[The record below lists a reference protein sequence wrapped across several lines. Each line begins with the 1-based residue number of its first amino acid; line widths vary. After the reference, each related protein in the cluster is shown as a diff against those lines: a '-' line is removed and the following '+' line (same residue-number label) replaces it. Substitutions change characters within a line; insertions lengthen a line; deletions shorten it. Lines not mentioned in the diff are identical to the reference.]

1 MKQFDAEVV
10 GSGSNGLAAA
20 ITLAQPGRT
29 VVVLEAAADVGG
41 GARTKERTEPLFLH
55 DLQFLL
61 RMLRRRGVR
70 RTGFGFLLVRE
81 CETDADCTDPFWS
94 SCEMIRD
101 SAHRYPACSPDV
113 SNQLKSTA

>member
-1 MKQFDAEVV
+1 MKRFDAAVV
-10 GSGSNGLAAA
+10 GSGPNGLAAA
-20 ITLAQPGRT
+20 ITLAQAGRT
-29 VVVLEAAADVGG
+29 VVVLEAAADIGG

-55 DLQFLL
+55 DLQFML
-61 RMLRRRGVR
+61 RMLLWRGVR

-101 SAHRYPACSPDV
+101 SAHRCKG
-113 SNQLKSTA
+113 NQPKSTA